1 MIFIFLYFM
10 LQKESENVIKN
21 IRKYHRLNYLL
32 IYHERLY
39 KIALSSLYY
48 SSPSIILLF

>member
-10 LQKESENVIKN
+10 LQKESENVIK
-21 IRKYHRLNYLL
+21 KYKKISSIELL